1 MDDLRTRLEIF
12 SEDNNM
18 SFTKIA
24 KAMGVG
30 ASTLSE
36 WRKGTYSGDNEAF
49 SEKVSDFLDRHKRK
63 IKRINFSVNTET
75 KKRVFHVLNT
85 IKKYVSSNITEGI
98 IESSK
103 IGYIY
108 GRAGLGKTHALQ
120 EWLKTYGGRGV
131 LITAENGISS
141 VGLIKKIA
149 KELKLDTTGSSE
161 TLKDRIKDAIK
172 LTETIIII
180 DEGEHLKANVIDIV
194 RSIADQTGVGVV
206 IAGTE
211 VLKSK
216 ILSRK
221 KEYEY
226 LYSRAVVNISLKDLA
241 INDVSN
247 IVKEFLKNEIEL
259 YKETELQTLIS
270 YINIVVR
277 GSARNLAN
285 VLTSS
290 YEIAL
295 QNNSLKIEKKYID
308 AALSTLAL

>member
-36 WRKGTYSGDNEAF
+36 WRQGTYSGDNEAF

-241 INDVSN
+241 IDDVSN

>member
-241 INDVSN
+241 IDDVSN

-295 QNNSLKIEKKYID
+295 QNSSLKIEKKYID

>member
-1 MDDLRTRLEIF
+1 MDDLRNRLEIF

-18 SFTKIA
+18 SFTKIS

-149 KELKLDTTGSSE
+149 KELKLDTSGSSE

-241 INDVSN
+241 IDDVSN

>member
-1 MDDLRTRLEIF
+1 
-12 SEDNNM
+12 M

-241 INDVSN
+241 IDDVSN

>member
-194 RSIADQTGVGVV
+194 RSIANQTGVGVV

-241 INDVSN
+241 IDDVSN

-270 YINIVVR
+270 YINIVAK

>member
-12 SEDNNM
+12 SENNNM

-241 INDVSN
+241 IDDVSN

>member
-30 ASTLSE
+30 VSTLSE
-36 WRKGTYSGDNEAF
+36 WRKGTYTGDNEAF
-49 SEKVSDFLDRHKRK
+49 SKKVSDFLDRHKRK

-241 INDVSN
+241 IDDVSN

>member
-1 MDDLRTRLEIF
+1 MEELRTRLEIF
-12 SEDNNM
+12 SEENNM
-18 SFTKIA
+18 SYTKIA

-36 WRKGTYSGDNEAF
+36 WRKGTYTGDNEAF
-49 SEKVSDFLDRHKRK
+49 SEKVEDFLNRHKRK
-63 IKRINFSVNTET
+63 IKRINFSINTES

-85 IKKYVSSNITEGI
+85 IKNYVSSNITEGI
-98 IESSK
+98 IESAK

-120 EWLKTYGGRGV
+120 EWLKTYKGRGV

-141 VGLIKKIA
+141 VGLIKKLA
-149 KELKLDTTGSSE
+149 KELKLDTSGSSE
-161 TLKDRIKDAIK
+161 TLKDRIK
-172 LTETIIII
+172 
-180 DEGEHLKANVIDIV
+180 ANVIDII

-211 VLKSK
+211 ALKSK

-226 LYSRAVVNISLKDLA
+226 LSSRAVVNITLKDLA
-241 INDVSN
+241 IDDVSS
-247 IVKEFLKNEIEL
+247 IVKEFLKNETEL
-259 YKETELQTLIS
+259 YKESELQTLIS
-270 YINIVVR
+270 YINIQAR

-285 VLTSS
+285 VLTAS

>member
-149 KELKLDTTGSSE
+149 KELKLDTTGNSE

-241 INDVSN
+241 IDDVSN

>member
-241 INDVSN
+241 IDDVSN
-247 IVKEFLKNEIEL
+247 IVVGGNMK
-259 YKETELQTLIS
+259 
-270 YINIVVR
+270 
-277 GSARNLAN
+277 
-285 VLTSS
+285 
-290 YEIAL
+290 
-295 QNNSLKIEKKYID
+295 
-308 AALSTLAL
+308 

>member
-1 MDDLRTRLEIF
+1 MEELRARLEIF
-12 SEDNNM
+12 SEENNM
-18 SFTKIA
+18 SYTKIA

-30 ASTLSE
+30 VSTLSE
-36 WRKGTYSGDNEAF
+36 WRKGTYTGDNEAF
-49 SEKVSDFLDRHKRK
+49 SKKVSDFLDRHKRK

-241 INDVSN
+241 IDDVSN

>member
-226 LYSRAVVNISLKDLA
+226 LYARAVVNISLKDLA
-241 INDVSN
+241 IDDVSN